1 MSLFTILIAEDN
13 CDDYLMLEHAFVKA
27 DFAANKKHARDGLE
41 AKAYLAGEGEF
52 ANRLSNPMP
61 SLIMADLKMPRMNGF
76 ELLRWTRA
84 QPLIKRIPFIV
95 LSASGNPAD
104 VTAAY
109 EGFVNSYHVKP
120 SRLEDLI
127 LLLRHLRAYWFK
139 ATVRPDLT
147 EAVFKQ
153 HG

>member
-13 CDDYLMLEHAFVKA
+13 CDDYLLLEHAFEKA
-27 DFAANKKHARDGLE
+27 NFAANKKHARDGLE

-52 ANRLSNPMP
+52 SNRLSNPIP

-76 ELLRWTRA
+76 ELLHWTRQ

-95 LSASGNPAD
+95 LSASGSPAD

-127 LLLRHLRAYWFK
+127 TLLKHVRAYWFK
-139 ATVRPDLT
+139 ASIRPDITAAALT
-147 EAVFKQ
+147 Q
-153 HG
+153 RR